1 MPELPEV
8 ETIVRCLRRRLI
20 GLQVETVRLIF
31 PPVVRNGKK
40 SSLQRFRGQRVTGVR
55 RRGKLVLLDFS
66 GGRTMIIHLKMTGQL
81 LVCPRSLPLD
91 KHVHLAVTFRAKDE
105 ELRFHDV
112 RKFGFILGV
121 RTGGLNRTPE
131 VRDLGPEPLML
142 DLPAFL
148 DRLGCRRGR
157 LKSLLLN
164 QRVIAGIGNIYA
176 DEILFESGLHPRADV
191 SRLRRRRLEG
201 LWSAV
206 HKVLNEAI
214 AFKGTTVRDYR
225 DSEGLEGLFQNRLRV
240 YGREGQPCLRCG
252 TPIKRI
258 RVSGRSTHFCPR
270 CQRRWT
276 N

>member
-40 SSLQRFRGQRVTGVR
+40 SSLQRFRGQRVTGGR
-55 RRGKLVLLDFS
+55 RRGGRP
-66 GGRTMIIHLKMTGQL
+66 GGRNG
-81 LVCPRSLPLD
+81 
-91 KHVHLAVTFRAKDE
+91 
-105 ELRFHDV
+105 
-112 RKFGFILGV
+112 
-121 RTGGLNRTPE
+121 TPE
-131 VRDLGPEPLML
+131 ARALGPEPLML

-176 DEILFESGLHPRADV
+176 DEILFEPGLHPRADV
-191 SRLRRRRLEG
+191 SRLRRRHLEG

-206 HKVLNEAI
+206 HKVLNEAL

-225 DSEGLEGLFQNRLRV
+225 DGEGLEGRFQN
-240 YGREGQPCLRCG
+240 P
-252 TPIKRI
+252 
-258 RVSGRSTHFCPR
+258 
-270 CQRRWT
+270 
-276 N
+276 